1 MIDLNKVKRF
11 NKKDRTVLIRF
22 DLNVPLDSEELHKSE
37 RIIRIKKSIL
47 KLTSLNSKIIILS
60 HVGRPKGTSSND
72 LSLKQLIEPLKKA
85 LNKDIEFIS
94 DCIGVDVKNKIS
106 ETDSSKIILLEN
118 CRFYSEEEANDDGF
132 AESLSQLADVYIND
146 AFACSH
152 RAHASISAITKY
164 LPSYC
169 GELLYDE
176 LLNLNKI
183 ITNPD
188 KPAITIMGGSKISTK
203 ISIVKNLAKKMSAIA
218 ICGGMANSFLEYQGF
233 NIGKSLA
240 EKNVQNIIQDI
251 FNFSAENSCKIILPQ
266 DANVALKIENNVSS
280 NIKKINQIDIDEM
293 ILDIGPVSI
302 KELKEQI
309 KSSKTVF
316 WNGPPGVFE
325 VSPFNKASIE
335 IAEYIAELTQAGKI
349 QSFAGGGDT
358 VAAIEMAGVKDK
370 FTYISTGGGALLELL
385 EGKKLPGLVSQNIL

>member
-203 ISIVKNLAKKMSAIA
+203 ISIIKNLAKKMSAIA

-251 FNFSAENSCKIILPQ
+251 FDFSAENSCKIILPQ

-280 NIKKINQIDIDEM
+280 NIKKVNEIDMDEM

-385 EGKKLPGLVSQNIL
+385 EGKQLPGLASQNIL

>member
-169 GELLYDE
+169 GEFLYDE

-203 ISIVKNLAKKMSAIA
+203 ISIIKNLAKKMSAIA

-251 FNFSAENSCKIILPQ
+251 FDFSAENSCKIILPQ

-280 NIKKINQIDIDEM
+280 NIKKVNEIDMDEM

-385 EGKKLPGLVSQNIL
+385 EGKQLPGLASQNIL

>member
-251 FNFSAENSCKIILPQ
+251 FDFSAENSCKIILPQ

-280 NIKKINQIDIDEM
+280 NIKKVNEIDMDEM

-385 EGKKLPGLVSQNIL
+385 EGKQLPGLASQNIL

>member
-251 FNFSAENSCKIILPQ
+251 FDFSAKNSCKIILPQ

-385 EGKKLPGLVSQNIL
+385 EGKQLPGLASQNIL

>member
-183 ITNPD
+183 ITDPD

-251 FNFSAENSCKIILPQ
+251 FDFSAKNSCKIILPQ

-280 NIKKINQIDIDEM
+280 NIKKINQIDMDEM

-385 EGKKLPGLVSQNIL
+385 EGKQLPGLASQNIL

>member
-11 NKKDRTVLIRF
+11 NKKDKTVLIRF

-106 ETDSSKIILLEN
+106 EIDSSKIILLEN

-183 ITNPD
+183 ITDPH

-251 FNFSAENSCKIILPQ
+251 FNFSAENGCKIILPQ

-280 NIKKINQIDIDEM
+280 NIKKVNQIDMDEM

-385 EGKKLPGLVSQNIL
+385 EGKQLPGLASQNIL

>member
-183 ITNPD
+183 ITDPD

-385 EGKKLPGLVSQNIL
+385 EGKQLPGLASLNIL

>member
-11 NKKDRTVLIRF
+11 NEKDKTVLIRF

-60 HVGRPKGTSSND
+60 HVGRPKGKVSNN

-94 DCIGVDVKNKIS
+94 DCIGVNVKNKIS
-106 ETDSSKIILLEN
+106 EIDSSKIILLEN
-118 CRFYSEEEANDDGF
+118 CRFYNEEEANDEKF
-132 AESLSQLADVYIND
+132 AESLSKLADVYIND

-183 ITNPD
+183 ITDPAE
-188 KPAITIMGGSKISTK
+188 PAITIMGGSKISTK
-203 ISIVKNLAKKMSAIA
+203 ISIIKNLAKKMSAIA

-233 NIGKSLA
+233 KIGKSLA
-240 EKNVQNIIQDI
+240 EKNVQNTIQDI
-251 FNFSAENSCKIILPQ
+251 FDFSGMNNCKIILPQ
-266 DANVALKIENNVSS
+266 DVNVALKLENNVSS
-280 NIKKINQIDIDEM
+280 NIKKVDEISMDEM

-302 KELKEQI
+302 KNLKEQI

-325 VSPFNKASIE
+325 VPPFDKATIE

-358 VAAIEMAGVKDK
+358 VAAIELAGVKDK

-385 EGKKLPGLVSQNIL
+385 EGKQLPGLVSQNIL

>member
-183 ITNPD
+183 ITDPD

-203 ISIVKNLAKKMSAIA
+203 ISIIKNLAKKMSAIA

-251 FNFSAENSCKIILPQ
+251 FDFSAKNSCKIILPQ

-280 NIKKINQIDIDEM
+280 NIKKVNEIDMDEM

-385 EGKKLPGLVSQNIL
+385 EGKQLPGLASQNIL

>member
-1 MIDLNKVKRF
+1 
-11 NKKDRTVLIRF
+11 
-22 DLNVPLDSEELHKSE
+22 
-37 RIIRIKKSIL
+37 
-47 KLTSLNSKIIILS
+47 
-60 HVGRPKGTSSND
+60 
-72 LSLKQLIEPLKKA
+72 
-85 LNKDIEFIS
+85 
-94 DCIGVDVKNKIS
+94 
-106 ETDSSKIILLEN
+106 
-118 CRFYSEEEANDDGF
+118 
-132 AESLSQLADVYIND
+132 
-146 AFACSH
+146 
-152 RAHASISAITKY
+152 
-164 LPSYC
+164 
-169 GELLYDE
+169 
-176 LLNLNKI
+176 
-183 ITNPD
+183 
-188 KPAITIMGGSKISTK
+188 
-203 ISIVKNLAKKMSAIA
+203 
-218 ICGGMANSFLEYQGF
+218 MANSFLEYQGF

-280 NIKKINQIDIDEM
+280 NIKKINQIDMDEM

-385 EGKKLPGLVSQNIL
+385 EGKQLPGLASQNIL

>member
-132 AESLSQLADVYIND
+132 AKSLSQLADVYIND

-280 NIKKINQIDIDEM
+280 NIKKVNEIDMDEM

-385 EGKKLPGLVSQNIL
+385 EGKQLPGLASQNIL

>member
-132 AESLSQLADVYIND
+132 AKSLSQLADVYIND

-183 ITNPD
+183 I
-188 KPAITIMGGSKISTK
+188 
-203 ISIVKNLAKKMSAIA
+203 
-218 ICGGMANSFLEYQGF
+218 
-233 NIGKSLA
+233 
-240 EKNVQNIIQDI
+240 
-251 FNFSAENSCKIILPQ
+251 
-266 DANVALKIENNVSS
+266 
-280 NIKKINQIDIDEM
+280 
-293 ILDIGPVSI
+293 ILDYYI
-302 KELKEQI
+302 QI
-309 KSSKTVF
+309 FLVF
-316 WNGPPGVFE
+316 
-325 VSPFNKASIE
+325 
-335 IAEYIAELTQAGKI
+335 
-349 QSFAGGGDT
+349 
-358 VAAIEMAGVKDK
+358 
-370 FTYISTGGGALLELL
+370 
-385 EGKKLPGLVSQNIL
+385 

>member
-385 EGKKLPGLVSQNIL
+385 EGKQLPGLASQNIL

>member
-183 ITNPD
+183 ITDPD

-280 NIKKINQIDIDEM
+280 NIKKINQIDMDEM

-335 IAEYIAELTQAGKI
+335 IAKYIAELTQAGKI

-385 EGKKLPGLVSQNIL
+385 EGKQLPGLASQNIL

>member
-183 ITNPD
+183 ITDPD

-240 EKNVQNIIQDI
+240 EKNVQNIIKDI
-251 FNFSAENSCKIILPQ
+251 FDFSAENSCKIILPQ

-280 NIKKINQIDIDEM
+280 NIKKINQIDMDEM

-385 EGKKLPGLVSQNIL
+385 EGKQLPGLASQNIL

>member
-183 ITNPD
+183 ITDPD

-251 FNFSAENSCKIILPQ
+251 FDFSAENSCKIILPQ

-280 NIKKINQIDIDEM
+280 NIKKINQIDMDEM

-385 EGKKLPGLVSQNIL
+385 EGKQLPGLASQNIL

>member
-183 ITNPD
+183 ITDPD

-203 ISIVKNLAKKMSAIA
+203 ISIIKNLAKKMSAIA

-385 EGKKLPGLVSQNIL
+385 EGKQLPGLASQNIL

>member
-183 ITNPD
+183 ITDPD

-293 ILDIGPVSI
+293 ILDLGPVSI

-385 EGKKLPGLVSQNIL
+385 EGKQLPGLASQNIL

>member
-183 ITNPD
+183 ITDPD

-233 NIGKSLA
+233 NIGKSLT

-251 FNFSAENSCKIILPQ
+251 FDFSAENSCKIILPQ

-280 NIKKINQIDIDEM
+280 NIKKINQIDMDEM

-385 EGKKLPGLVSQNIL
+385 EGKQLPGLASQNIL

>member
-183 ITNPD
+183 ITDPD

-280 NIKKINQIDIDEM
+280 NIKKINQIDMDEM
-293 ILDIGPVSI
+293 ILDIGPISI

-385 EGKKLPGLVSQNIL
+385 EGKQLPGLASQNIL

>member
-94 DCIGVDVKNKIS
+94 DCIGVGVKNKIS

-183 ITNPD
+183 ITDPD

-385 EGKKLPGLVSQNIL
+385 EGKQLPGLASQNIL

>member
-266 DANVALKIENNVSS
+266 DANVALKIESNVSS

-385 EGKKLPGLVSQNIL
+385 EGKQLPGLASQNIL

>member
-132 AESLSQLADVYIND
+132 AKSLSQLADVYIND

-251 FNFSAENSCKIILPQ
+251 FDFSAENSCKIILPQ

-280 NIKKINQIDIDEM
+280 NIKKINQIDMDEM

-385 EGKKLPGLVSQNIL
+385 EGKQLPGLASQNIL

>member
-132 AESLSQLADVYIND
+132 AKSLSQLADVYIND

-280 NIKKINQIDIDEM
+280 NIKKINQIDMDEM

-385 EGKKLPGLVSQNIL
+385 EGKQLPGLASQNIL

>member
-183 ITNPD
+183 ITDPD

-335 IAEYIAELTQAGKI
+335 I
-349 QSFAGGGDT
+349 
-358 VAAIEMAGVKDK
+358 
-370 FTYISTGGGALLELL
+370 
-385 EGKKLPGLVSQNIL
+385 

>member
-183 ITNPD
+183 ITDPD
-188 KPAITIMGGSKISTK
+188 KPAISIMGGSKISTK

-280 NIKKINQIDIDEM
+280 NIKKINQIDMDEM

-385 EGKKLPGLVSQNIL
+385 EGKQLPGLASQNIL

>member
-183 ITNPD
+183 ITDPD

-280 NIKKINQIDIDEM
+280 NIKKINQIDMDEM

-325 VSPFNKASIE
+325 VSPFDKASIE

-385 EGKKLPGLVSQNIL
+385 EGKQLPGLASQNIL

>member
-183 ITNPD
+183 ITDPD

-251 FNFSAENSCKIILPQ
+251 FDFSAENSCKIILPQ

-280 NIKKINQIDIDEM
+280 NIKKVNEIDMDEM

-302 KELKEQI
+302 NELKEQI

-385 EGKKLPGLVSQNIL
+385 EGKQLPGLASQNIL

>member
-183 ITNPD
+183 ITDPD

-203 ISIVKNLAKKMSAIA
+203 ISIIKNLAKKMSAIA

-280 NIKKINQIDIDEM
+280 NIKKVNEIDMDEM

-385 EGKKLPGLVSQNIL
+385 EGKQLPGLASQNIL

>member
-183 ITNPD
+183 ITDPD

-251 FNFSAENSCKIILPQ
+251 FDFSAKNSCKIILPQ

-280 NIKKINQIDIDEM
+280 NIKKVNEIDMDEM

-385 EGKKLPGLVSQNIL
+385 EGKQLPGLASQNIL

>member
-106 ETDSSKIILLEN
+106 ETDSTKTFLLEN

-132 AESLSQLADVYIND
+132 AKSLSQLADVYIND

-183 ITNPD
+183 ITDPD

-385 EGKKLPGLVSQNIL
+385 EGKQLPGLASQNIL

>member
-60 HVGRPKGTSSND
+60 HLGRPKGTSSND

-132 AESLSQLADVYIND
+132 AKSLSQLADVYIND

-183 ITNPD
+183 ITDPD

-385 EGKKLPGLVSQNIL
+385 EGKQLPGLASQNIL

>member
-132 AESLSQLADVYIND
+132 AKSLSQLADVYIND

-183 ITNPD
+183 ITDPD

-203 ISIVKNLAKKMSAIA
+203 ISIVKNLAKK
-218 ICGGMANSFLEYQGF
+218 N
-233 NIGKSLA
+233 GKSLA

-251 FNFSAENSCKIILPQ
+251 FDFSAKNSCKIILPQ

-280 NIKKINQIDIDEM
+280 NIKKVNEIDMDEM

-385 EGKKLPGLVSQNIL
+385 EGKQLPGLASQNIL

>member
-118 CRFYSEEEANDDGF
+118 CRFYIEEEENDDGF

-183 ITNPD
+183 ITDPD

-280 NIKKINQIDIDEM
+280 NIKKINQIDMDEM

-385 EGKKLPGLVSQNIL
+385 EGKQLPGLASQNIL

>member
-1 MIDLNKVKRF
+1 MIDLNRIKRF
-11 NKKDRTVLIRF
+11 NENDKTVLIRF
-22 DLNVPLDSEELHKSE
+22 DLNVPLGSENLHKSE
-37 RIIRIKKSIL
+37 RIIRIQKSIS
-47 KLTSLNSKIIILS
+47 KLLSLNSKIIILS
-60 HVGRPKGTSSND
+60 HVGRPKGKISNE
-72 LSLKQLIEPLKKA
+72 LSLKQLVEPLKKA

-183 ITNPD
+183 ITDPD

-280 NIKKINQIDIDEM
+280 NIKKINQIDMDEM

>member
-183 ITNPD
+183 ITDPD

-203 ISIVKNLAKKMSAIA
+203 ISIIKNLAKKMSAIA

-251 FNFSAENSCKIILPQ
+251 FIFSDKNNCKIVLPN
-266 DANVALKIENNVSS
+266 DATTALKLENNVNT
-280 NIKKINQIDIDEM
+280 NIKKIDKIVIDEM

-302 KELKEQI
+302 KELKELI

-325 VSPFNKASIE
+325 VTPFDKATIE

-385 EGKKLPGLVSQNIL
+385 EGKQLPGLASQNIL